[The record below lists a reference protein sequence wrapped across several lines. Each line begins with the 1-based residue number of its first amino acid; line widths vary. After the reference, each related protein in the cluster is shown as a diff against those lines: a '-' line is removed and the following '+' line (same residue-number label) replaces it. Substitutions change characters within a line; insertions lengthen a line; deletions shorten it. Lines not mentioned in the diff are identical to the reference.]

1 MEALVLINR
10 MISQPDGLSRNRDA
24 LKTHLEG
31 FCEACSDPS
40 SAASSEMMEVAAADD
55 LKPLLGTLGGVG
67 GSGTATSAEIPAELE
82 ILVAR
87 TLRILLRKA
96 SNRGSLGKFGIKC
109 IVRSVIKQT
118 QKLTAA
124 AAEVG
129 NVVLNAC
136 YNGANV
142 ASYVEEGGVPPLLLL
157 LRSRDLAVQASVLGA
172 LQSVCYVSYGRH
184 SIAHDQPVR
193 IYAYMYVF

>member
-1 MEALVLINR
+1 MEVITLINR
-10 MISQPDGLSRNRDA
+10 LISQPDGLSRNRDA

-31 FCEACSDPS
+31 FCEACADPS
-40 SAASSEMMEVAAADD
+40 STASSDMMEVADE
-55 LKPLLGTLGGVG
+55 LKPLLGTLGGAGGGG
-67 GSGTATSAEIPAELE
+67 GSGAAATADIPVELE

-96 SNRGSLGKFGIKC
+96 SNRDGLGKFGIKC
-109 IVRSVIKQT
+109 IVRTVIRQT
-118 QKLTAA
+118 QRLTAA

-142 ASYVEEGGVPPLLLL
+142 AAYVEEGGVPPLLRL

-184 SIAHDQPVR
+184 SIAHDQAVR
-193 IYAYMYVF
+193 TSIF